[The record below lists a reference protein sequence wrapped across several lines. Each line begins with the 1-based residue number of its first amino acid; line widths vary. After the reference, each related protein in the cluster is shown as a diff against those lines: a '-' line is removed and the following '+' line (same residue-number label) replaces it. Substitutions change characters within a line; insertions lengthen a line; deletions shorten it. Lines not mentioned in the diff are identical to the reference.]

1 MRISDC
7 GFKDRSV
14 DCNQRRSHLPSIRI
28 PHSAIHNLKG
38 GAGMAILNGRVLLLN
53 FSYEP
58 LGTVGVARAMCLV
71 IRGVV
76 HVEEFD
82 GARVLRSAR
91 AEFQVPSVIRLR
103 RYVNV
108 RRKRQ
113 TPGMRRFRIFVRD
126 QFRCQ
131 YCGAKLAASELTLDH
146 ITPRSKRGRSTQE
159 NLVTACVRCNT
170 RKGSRTPE
178 EARMP
183 LLTSQKALQI
193 GLEHVLLCYYAES
206 RPEWRKY
213 LLIEDPPEDERRKR
227 A

>member
-1 MRISDC
+1 
-7 GFKDRSV
+7 
-14 DCNQRRSHLPSIRI
+14 
-28 PHSAIHNLKG
+28 
-38 GAGMAILNGRVLLLN
+38 MASLNGRVLLLN
-53 FSYEP
+53 LSYEP

-76 HVEEFD
+76 SVEEFD
-82 GARVLRSAR
+82 GERVLRSPR
-91 AEFQVPSVIRLR
+91 AVFQVPSVIRLR

-108 RRKRQ
+108 RRRRQ

-131 YCGAKLAASELTLDH
+131 YCAARLSVRDLTLDH
-146 ITPRSKRGRSTQE
+146 ITPRSKQGRTTPE
-159 NLVTACVRCNT
+159 NLATACVRCNT
-170 RKGSRTPE
+170 RKGNRTPE

-183 LLTSQKALQI
+183 LLTSQKALQV
-193 GLEHVLLCYYAES
+193 GLEHVLLCYYSES

-213 LLIEDPPEDERRKR
+213 LLIEDPPEEERRKR